1 MSIQPFISD
10 FGRGQA
16 VAYRHCRLLFDETER
31 KTGVNRRTANR
42 VYNSYISSHQ
52 TCPITPPGR
61 PRIYSLEK
69 RSRILAEID
78 INRHTTFQELGDRQG
93 CSATTIRTIAASDGL
108 HGHPMR
114 KVPNVSKA
122 GRRKRLG
129 WVEEHLEQDLR
140 DVIWSDEV
148 HLTAGRDPRQSWVT
162 RRAGEQYNP
171 AFTKPQTSNT
181 WR

>member
-10 FGRGQA
+10 FDPGQV
-16 VAYRHCRLLFDETER
+16 VAYRVCGLLFDEIEH

-61 PRIYSLEK
+61 PSIHSLKK
-69 RSRILAEID
+69 RCRLAEID

-108 HGHPMR
+108 HRHPMR

-129 WVEEHLEQDLR
+129 WVEEYLEQDWR

-148 HLTAGRDPRQSWVT
+148 PLTAGRGSKT
-162 RRAGEQYNP
+162 IMGY
-171 AFTKPQTSNT
+171 
-181 WR
+181 